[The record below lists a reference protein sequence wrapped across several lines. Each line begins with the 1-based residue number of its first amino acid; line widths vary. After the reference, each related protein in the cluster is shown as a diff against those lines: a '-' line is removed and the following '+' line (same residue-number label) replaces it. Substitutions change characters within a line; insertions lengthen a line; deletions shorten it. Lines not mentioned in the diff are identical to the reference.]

1 SASAFIVRHDFRVG
15 SSTAHDV
22 TVSGPSATANHSA
35 CARVA
40 LSCTHLLRRDD
51 GHAQCVRAQD
61 RYAHARFFFFLPFS
75 PLRCTPSLAI
85 SIRNLIKNPPVRCL
99 CRWSNKRGE
108 NPRFGPV
115 YRLTRKRQLMDLS
128 VVPYKGGSEEAVEA
142 AGGGGGGG
150 RYREC
155 LRNHAAA
162 MGGQSYDGC
171 GEFMPGGEEGSL
183 EALKCAACGCHRNF
197 HRREGI
203 SVAGPRPPPLL
214 LYGPG
219 APAAATAAA
228 WDHSKLVQSPPPQF
242 PAFLTSPLPLT
253 YHAMQP
259 PPLAAAPPPPCREGA
274 QDRSCRVGSETP
286 PRREEAAAEAAGS
299 RKRFR
304 TKFTAEQKEKMQA
317 FAEKLGWRVQKQ
329 DDVALD
335 EFCLQIGVKR
345 RVLKVWMHNNKNHL
359 SSSASDSVAVAVAAA
374 AAEPS
379 TCDPASAAAPIRV

>member
-1 SASAFIVRHDFRVG
+1 
-15 SSTAHDV
+15 
-22 TVSGPSATANHSA
+22 
-35 CARVA
+35 
-40 LSCTHLLRRDD
+40 
-51 GHAQCVRAQD
+51 
-61 RYAHARFFFFLPFS
+61 
-75 PLRCTPSLAI
+75 
-85 SIRNLIKNPPVRCL
+85 
-99 CRWSNKRGE
+99 
-108 NPRFGPV
+108 
-115 YRLTRKRQLMDLS
+115 MDLS
-128 VVPYKGGSEEAVEA
+128 VVPYKGGSEEAAEA

-171 GEFMPGGEEGSL
+171 GEFMPGGEDGSL

-203 SVAGPRPPPLL
+203 SVAGPRPPPPLL

-219 APAAATAAA
+219 APAAA

-242 PAFLTSPLPLT
+242 PAFLPSPLPLT

-259 PPLAAAPPPPCREGA
+259 PPLAAAPPPPCREAA

-345 RVLKVWMHNNKNHL
+345 HVLKVWMHNNKNHL
-359 SSSASDSVAVAVAAA
+359 SSASSSSASHSVAAAAAAAA

-379 TCDPASAAAPIRV
+379 TRDAASAAPIRV

>member
-1 SASAFIVRHDFRVG
+1 
-15 SSTAHDV
+15 
-22 TVSGPSATANHSA
+22 
-35 CARVA
+35 
-40 LSCTHLLRRDD
+40 
-51 GHAQCVRAQD
+51 
-61 RYAHARFFFFLPFS
+61 
-75 PLRCTPSLAI
+75 
-85 SIRNLIKNPPVRCL
+85 
-99 CRWSNKRGE
+99 
-108 NPRFGPV
+108 
-115 YRLTRKRQLMDLS
+115 MDLS
-128 VVPYKGGSEEAVEA
+128 VVPYKGRSEEAAEA
-142 AGGGGGGG
+142 AGGGGGAG

-171 GEFMPGGEEGSL
+171 GEFMPGGEDGSL

-203 SVAGPRPPPLL
+203 SVAGPRPPPQLL

-219 APAAATAAA
+219 APAAA

-242 PAFLTSPLPLT
+242 PAFLPSPLPLT

-259 PPLAAAPPPPCREGA
+259 PPLAAAPPLPCREAA

-345 RVLKVWMHNNKNHL
+345 HVLKVWMHNNKNHL
-359 SSSASDSVAVAVAAA
+359 SSSSSSASHSVAA

-379 TCDPASAAAPIRV
+379 TRDAASAAPIRV